1 MEHAQ
6 ESAEDFERAPAE
18 ELEIAA
24 ENWTPPRGDDT
35 KGGRRSEVADPEE
48 EEFITLTDQNET
60 GRNFAAETFKS
71 VEKQIVDAYDMLADD
86 EDQQLFYDYLITNL
100 LLYFDKFEDELA
112 NELPD
117 ISTPEYEKNK
127 DNLDSEVVDDEAD
140 SAATENEFELDL

>member
-1 MEHAQ
+1 MRKIQVAIEPGGG
-6 ESAEDFERAPAE
+6 EIGKEGNFIDIED
-18 ELEIAA
+18 
-24 ENWTPPRGDDT
+24 D
-35 KGGRRSEVADPEE
+35 DPEE
-48 EEFITLTDQNET
+48 EEFIQLADQNET
-60 GRNFAAETFKS
+60 GRNFAAETFKG